1 QDLNAKEKSGV
12 RVKTPQSSPINQDD
26 KTFASPTPAKP
37 TRSAQVGLKGTSTKR
52 RSGAVGVLHA
62 KRRSG
67 ASSANLL
74 VAKSWAE
81 VVKLGVARPQSKTS
95 KKSVRRGRPPKR
107 INQPPKTPER
117 KIKGHFSTGHAE
129 SPATIVVGRAYST
142 TLRSA
147 G

>member
-1 QDLNAKEKSGV
+1 EKNGA
-12 RVKTPQSSPINQDD
+12 RVETPKSSQVNQAG
-26 KTFASPTPAKP
+26 KTFLTATPDKL
-37 TRSAQVGLKGTSTKR
+37 TRTAQLGLKVTPMKR
-52 RSGAVGVLHA
+52 RTESVAVIKA

-67 ASSANLL
+67 ASRANLL

-81 VVKLGVARPQSKTS
+81 VVKLGVARPQSKTV
-95 KKSVRRGRPPKR
+95 KKSVQKARSLKK
-107 INQPPKTPER
+107 ITQSPKTPER

-142 TLRSA
+142 RVGMA

>member
-1 QDLNAKEKSGV
+1 KETSGGQ
-12 RVKTPQSSPINQDD
+12 VKTPKSPVNQEETFVTATPDPPRRSSQLAL
-26 KTFASPTPAKP
+26 KVTPM
-37 TRSAQVGLKGTSTKR
+37 RR
-52 RSGAVGVLHA
+52 RSGAVAVLSA
-62 KRRSG
+62 KRSSG

-81 VVKLGVARPQSKTS
+81 VVKSGVARPQPKAAKKNACKRRSLKKTT
-95 KKSVRRGRPPKR
+95 
-107 INQPPKTPER
+107 QLLKTPER

-142 TLRSA
+142 TVRTA

>member
-1 QDLNAKEKSGV
+1 EDVDPKERSGV
-12 RVKTPQSSPINQDD
+12 QGKTPKSCPAAQDA
-26 KTFASPTPAKP
+26 KAFATVTPTKS
-37 TRSAQVGLKGTSTKR
+37 TRSAQLGLKGTAMKSR
-52 RSGAVGVLHA
+52 GGAVAVITA

-81 VVKLGVARPQSKTS
+81 VVKLGVARPQSKIA
-95 KKSVRRGRPPKR
+95 KKSVRKGRPLKR
-107 INQPPKTPER
+107 INHPPKTPEK
-117 KIKGHFSTGHAE
+117 KIKDHFSTGHAE

-142 TLRSA
+142 TIRSA

>member
-1 QDLNAKEKSGV
+1 VEDVNTKEKSGARV
-12 RVKTPQSSPINQDD
+12 RSPKPSRVDQDGKAFLTATPDRLRNAQLAL
-26 KTFASPTPAKP
+26 KVTPM
-37 TRSAQVGLKGTSTKR
+37 KR
-52 RSGAVGVLHA
+52 RSGAVAVINA

-74 VAKSWAE
+74 VARSWAD
-81 VVKLGVARPQSKTS
+81 VVKLGVARPQSKTVKRS
-95 KKSVRRGRPPKR
+95 AQKGKSLKKTT
-107 INQPPKTPER
+107 QLPKTPER

-142 TLRSA
+142 TVRTA

>member
-1 QDLNAKEKSGV
+1 EDMNTKEKNGA
-12 RVKTPQSSPINQDD
+12 RVKTPKSSHINQDD
-26 KTFASPTPAKP
+26 KTFLTATPDKS
-37 TRSAQVGLKGTSTKR
+37 TSAQLALKVTPVKR
-52 RSGAVGVLHA
+52 RSGAVAVINA

-81 VVKLGVARPQSKTS
+81 VVKLGVARPQSKTV
-95 KKSVRRGRPPKR
+95 KKSVRKGRSLKK
-107 INQPPKTPER
+107 ITQSPKTPER

-142 TLRSA
+142 TVRMA

>member
-1 QDLNAKEKSGV
+1 EDMNTKEKNGA
-12 RVKTPQSSPINQDD
+12 RVKTPRSSHVNQDD
-26 KTFASPTPAKP
+26 KTFLTATPDKL
-37 TRSAQVGLKGTSTKR
+37 TSSAQLALKVTPMKR
-52 RSGAVGVLHA
+52 RSGAVAVINA

-81 VVKLGVARPQSKTS
+81 VVKLGVARPQSKTV
-95 KKSVRRGRPPKR
+95 KKTVRKGRSLKK
-107 INQPPKTPER
+107 ITQSPKTSER

-142 TLRSA
+142 TVRTA

>member
-1 QDLNAKEKSGV
+1 EDMNTEEEDGAS
-12 RVKTPQSSPINQDD
+12 VKTPESSLVNQND
-26 KTFASPTPAKP
+26 KPFLVATPDKQ
-37 TRSAQVGLKGTSTKR
+37 TRSAQLALKVTPMKSRT
-52 RSGAVGVLHA
+52 GAVAIINA

-81 VVKLGVARPQSKTS
+81 VVKLGVARPQAKAAKKRVRKGRFLKKT
-95 KKSVRRGRPPKR
+95 
-107 INQPPKTPER
+107 NQSSKTPES

-142 TLRSA
+142 TVRTT

>member
-1 QDLNAKEKSGV
+1 EDMNTKEKNGA
-12 RVKTPQSSPINQDD
+12 RVKSAKSSRVNQDN
-26 KTFASPTPAKP
+26 KTFVTTTPDKV
-37 TRSAQVGLKGTSTKR
+37 TRSAQLALKVTPMKR
-52 RSGAVGVLHA
+52 RSGAVAVFNA

-81 VVKLGVARPQSKTS
+81 VVKSGVARPQSRTL
-95 KKSVRRGRPPKR
+95 KKSVQKGRFLKKISR
-107 INQPPKTPER
+107 SPKTPER

-142 TLRSA
+142 TVRMA

>member
-1 QDLNAKEKSGV
+1 EDMNTKEKNGA
-12 RVKTPQSSPINQDD
+12 RVKTPKSPWVKQDD
-26 KTFASPTPAKP
+26 KTLAATPDKV
-37 TRSAQVGLKGTSTKR
+37 TRSAQLAVKVTPMKR
-52 RSGAVGVLHA
+52 RSGAVAVLNA

-81 VVKLGVARPQSKTS
+81 VVKLGVARPQSKTV
-95 KKSVRRGRPPKR
+95 KKSVRKGRSLKKVT
-107 INQPPKTPER
+107 QAPKTPER

-142 TLRSA
+142 TVRTA

>member
-1 QDLNAKEKSGV
+1 DTNAKEKNSA
-12 RVKTPQSSPINQDD
+12 RAITPKPSHVNQDNKTLLTATPD
-26 KTFASPTPAKP
+26 KL
-37 TRSAQVGLKGTSTKR
+37 TRSAQLALKVTPMKR
-52 RSGAVGVLHA
+52 RSGAVAVINA

-67 ASSANLL
+67 ASSANLV

-81 VVKLGVARPQSKTS
+81 VVKLGVARPQSKTV
-95 KKSVRRGRPPKR
+95 KKSVRKARSLKK
-107 INQPPKTPER
+107 ITKSPKTPER

-142 TLRSA
+142 TVRTA